1 MNASPHL
8 RGLASTRFLK
18 AQAAAKGDLPAAVAY
33 AVSQNWKTTPDV
45 VRALKAAMGAMNT
58 EDESALLGQVG
69 TDYAEFLRP
78 QTIIGRLSGLVRVP
92 FETRLVAQSGGATA
106 YWVGEQQPKPVT
118 LAEFSGD
125 TMPVAKVAAI
135 SVVTEEL
142 AKSSAPSAESALS
155 RDLNRAGAAAM
166 DAAFI
171 DPANAGI
178 PGVMPASITNGE
190 PSFVS
195 SGGSV
200 ANIDE
205 DLAALIQSLVDA
217 GSDLTFAAWVMLPR
231 TAIYLSRLRGTTDGA
246 PSYPFITAKGGNLMG
261 LPVVTS
267 GNVPVSGSSGSPSSI
282 VLLDAAQI
290 AIADDGESGLS
301 VTTQATVQMETTP
314 ETGAA
319 RQVSLWQNN
328 LVGLRAERM
337 VNWKR
342 RQAGVVASLTGVTF

>member
-8 RGLASTRFLK
+8 RGMTATRYLK
-18 AQAAAKGDLPAAVAY
+18 ALAAAKGDLPAAVAY
-33 AVSQNWKTTPDV
+33 ALSQNWKNTPDV
-45 VRALKAAMGAMNT
+45 PLALKAAMGAMNT
-58 EDESALLGQVG
+58 EDEAALLGPVG

-78 QTIIGRLSGLVRVP
+78 QTIIGRLTGLNRRP
-92 FETRLVAQSGGATA
+92 FRTRMVDQSAGTTA

-118 LAEFSGD
+118 LAEFTGD

-135 SVVTEEL
+135 AVFTEEL
-142 AKSSAPSAESALS
+142 AKSSEPSAESALS
-155 RDLNRAGAAAM
+155 RDLNRAGAQAM

-178 PGVMPASITNGE
+178 PDVMPASITNGA

-195 SGGSV
+195 SGATV

-231 TAIYLSRLRGTTDGA
+231 TAIYLSRLRGTSDGA
-246 PSYPFITAKGGNLMG
+246 LSFPFVNAKGGTLMG
-261 LPVVTS
+261 LPVITS
-267 GNVPVSGSSGSPSSI
+267 GNVPVSAASGSPSSI
-282 VLLDAAQI
+282 TLLDAAQI
-290 AIADDGESGLS
+290 AIADDGDSELS
-301 VTTQATVQMETTP
+301 VTTQATVQMETAP
-314 ETGAA
+314 ETGATE
-319 RQVSLWQNN
+319 QVSLWQNN

-342 RQAGVVASLTGVTF
+342 RHPGVVASLTGVTF